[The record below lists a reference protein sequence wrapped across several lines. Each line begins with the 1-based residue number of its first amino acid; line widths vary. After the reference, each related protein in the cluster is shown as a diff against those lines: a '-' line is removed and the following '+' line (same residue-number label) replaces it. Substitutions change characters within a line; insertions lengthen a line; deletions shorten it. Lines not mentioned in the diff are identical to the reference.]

1 MRNPWLSGS
10 FLISLLA
17 LVPAASVL
25 WALTVRSG
33 EIAHLFQTV
42 LSGYIV
48 NTLVLMI
55 GVGTLATIIGVSTA
69 WLVTAI
75 DFPGRRWFSWLL
87 GLPLAAPA
95 YIIAYVYT
103 DLLDF
108 SGPVQSTMRQL
119 FSIGAADYSFPE
131 IRSLP
136 GACLVLGFVLYPYVY
151 LLARASFAAQSRSQF
166 MAARTLG
173 LSPLGAFF
181 RVVLPGARPAIAGGL
196 ALVLMETL
204 ADFGVAEYFAI
215 PTLST
220 GVFRTWLAMGD
231 RISAMKIAAVML
243 LFVMILVTLEAVSRR
258 GNVASEDRL
267 SAGKPP
273 MVAGG
278 FGAAMAIGVCL
289 VPVLI
294 GFLIPVGQLI
304 FYAVKVGDGV
314 GATTL
319 SGYALS
325 SIQLGLYT
333 AVFAGVL
340 AVFLGYAQR
349 ASLIAGSASALLRG
363 SIRAATLGYA
373 LPGAL
378 LAVGLLVPFA
388 SIDRALAK
396 TIEAITGERTGLI
409 LTGSIALLVYALI
422 IRFLTVAFNSVSGG
436 FAKIPLSMDHAAR
449 SLGKTRSDV
458 IRLVHIPLLAPSL
471 GAGCALVFVD
481 TIRELPAT
489 LILRPFNFETLATR
503 VYRLASDERIAEAS
517 TAALLIILVGTI
529 PLLLM
534 ARFEQK

>member
-1 MRNPWLSGS
+1 MQSLVRIVRNPWLSGS

-108 SGPVQSTMRQL
+108 SGPVQSSLRQL
-119 FSIGAADYSFPE
+119 FSIGAGDYSFPE

-173 LSPLGAFF
+173 LSPYGAFF

-220 GVFRTWLAMGD
+220 GVFRTWLAMG
-231 RISAMKIAAVML
+231 
-243 LFVMILVTLEAVSRR
+243 
-258 GNVASEDRL
+258 
-267 SAGKPP
+267 
-273 MVAGG
+273 
-278 FGAAMAIGVCL
+278 
-289 VPVLI
+289 
-294 GFLIPVGQLI
+294 
-304 FYAVKVGDGV
+304 
-314 GATTL
+314 
-319 SGYALS
+319 
-325 SIQLGLYT
+325 
-333 AVFAGVL
+333 
-340 AVFLGYAQR
+340 
-349 ASLIAGSASALLRG
+349 
-363 SIRAATLGYA
+363 
-373 LPGAL
+373 
-378 LAVGLLVPFA
+378 
-388 SIDRALAK
+388 
-396 TIEAITGERTGLI
+396 
-409 LTGSIALLVYALI
+409 
-422 IRFLTVAFNSVSGG
+422 
-436 FAKIPLSMDHAAR
+436 
-449 SLGKTRSDV
+449 
-458 IRLVHIPLLAPSL
+458 
-471 GAGCALVFVD
+471 
-481 TIRELPAT
+481 
-489 LILRPFNFETLATR
+489 
-503 VYRLASDERIAEAS
+503 
-517 TAALLIILVGTI
+517 
-529 PLLLM
+529 
-534 ARFEQK
+534 